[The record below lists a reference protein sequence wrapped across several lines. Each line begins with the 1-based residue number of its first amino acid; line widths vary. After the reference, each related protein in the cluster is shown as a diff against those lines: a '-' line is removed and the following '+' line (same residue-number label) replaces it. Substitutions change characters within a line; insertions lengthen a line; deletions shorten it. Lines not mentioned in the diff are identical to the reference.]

1 MSAEEA
7 KNILGQ
13 LFAGGTALAGLVLVF
28 LGGILTAYDS
38 YETEGKS
45 AVVATY
51 KCRAWLA
58 FAGFLFALL
67 AAASG
72 LIGLMRG
79 PAPWL
84 TIGVFLL
91 GISGVLLMLMAAL
104 SVRGIN

>member
-1 MSAEEA
+1 
-7 KNILGQ
+7 

-38 YETEGKS
+38 YETEDKS
-45 AVVATY
+45 AVAATY
-51 KCRAWLA
+51 KRRAWLA

-67 AAASG
+67 AATSG

-84 TIGVFLL
+84 TIGVFAL
-91 GISGVLLMLMAAL
+91 GISGVLLLLMAVL